1 MKLRRMNGFSLI
13 ELMVAVAII
22 GILAAIALPSYSN
35 YIVKASRETAQAE
48 LLELA
53 GTQEKIYLNSNA
65 YTSKV
70 TDAYTGKTDT
80 DATNPG
86 GLGRTSGTTTDGK
99 YTITLDIVEPAQTFK
114 LMAKPVAGKKQEGNG
129 CITIDQSGKREW
141 HDGYDNCDAP
151 APKAW

>member
-1 MKLRRMNGFSLI
+1 MKLRSMNGFSLV
-13 ELMVAVAII
+13 ELLVTVAII

-53 GTQEKIYLNSNA
+53 GIQEKIYLNANA

-70 TDAYTGKTDT
+70 NLAYTGKLDN

-129 CITIDQSGKREW
+129 CITIDQTGKREW

>member
-1 MKLRRMNGFSLI
+1 MKLSRMNGFSLI

-53 GTQEKIYLNSNA
+53 GMQEKIYLNSNA
-65 YTSKV
+65 YTADV
-70 TDAYTGKTDT
+70 TRAYTGRTDT
-80 DATNPG
+80 DTTNPG
-86 GLGRTSGTTTDGK
+86 GLGRSSGTTTDGK
-99 YTITLDIVEPAQTFK
+99 YDITLIVVAPAQAFT
-114 LMAKPVAGKKQEGNG
+114 LRAKPVAGKKQEGNG

-141 HDGYDNCDAP
+141 HDSYDNCDAP